1 MNSRALTLMIATIG
15 IVALA
20 CSSSPDGSDD
30 ATDEVPITSCAEPR
44 PQACTREYIP
54 VCGHLYNGER
64 KTYSNAC
71 SACADPSVSG
81 RRPGACGPPEAPG
94 IEPETER
101 W

>member
-30 ATDEVPITSCAEPR
+30 ATNEVPITSCAEPR
-44 PQACTREYIP
+44 PQACTMEHIP

-64 KTYSNAC
+64 KTYPNAC
-71 SACADPSVSG
+71 SACSDPCVSG
-81 RRPGACGPPEAPG
+81 RRPEPCEPPEAPG
-94 IEPETER
+94 IEPETGQ
-101 W
+101 

>member
-44 PQACTREYIP
+44 SEACTMEYIP

-64 KTYSNAC
+64 KTYPNAC
-71 SACADPSVSG
+71 SACSNPDVSG
-81 RRPGACGPPEAPG
+81 RRPEPCEDPEAPG
-94 IEPETER
+94 IEPETGR
-101 W
+101 